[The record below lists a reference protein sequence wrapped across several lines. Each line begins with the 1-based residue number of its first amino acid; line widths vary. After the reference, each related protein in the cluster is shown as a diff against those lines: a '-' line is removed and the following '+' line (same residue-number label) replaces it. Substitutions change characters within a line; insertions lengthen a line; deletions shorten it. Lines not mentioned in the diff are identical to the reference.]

1 MRIESTFISKNNAN
15 RIDTSRKIKM
25 RREIFIFQKLKSN
38 RYEHRNDCTYMFDS
52 VDLRRPVFGALVFH
66 RGASSG
72 GVGRAVVDLLQLAQ
86 HDDDFDLVLD
96 HHFPKGANGF
106 LFRPL
111 GGDVLLFANPRR
123 VYIGRI
129 A

>member
-1 MRIESTFISKNNAN
+1 
-15 RIDTSRKIKM
+15 
-25 RREIFIFQKLKSN
+25 
-38 RYEHRNDCTYMFDS
+38 MFDS

-66 RGASSG
+66 GGASSG

-111 GGDVLLFANPRR
+111 GGDVLFFANPRR

-129 A
+129 AQFHARSFERQNVAVAVFFHKFLTLSFAIGFR